1 MLPLCGTRDT
11 ASSASERINRAE
23 VKDDCTR
30 TRRLHK
36 YEAIEEVEVRKPF
49 PLYVGLTCQQRD
61 VGMVVLV
68 IETDVCAYL

>member
-1 MLPLCGTRDT
+1 MLPLCGVRDT
-11 ASSASERINRAE
+11 TSSASERINRAE
-23 VKDDCTR
+23 AQDNCTR

-36 YEAIEEVEVRKPF
+36 YEAIQEVEVRKTFPF
-49 PLYVGLTCQQRD
+49 CVGLACRQRD